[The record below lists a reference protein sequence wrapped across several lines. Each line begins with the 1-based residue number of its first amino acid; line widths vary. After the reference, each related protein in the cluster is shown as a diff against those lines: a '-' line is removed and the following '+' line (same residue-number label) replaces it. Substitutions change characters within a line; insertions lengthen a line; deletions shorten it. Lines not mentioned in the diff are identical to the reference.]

1 MRSSFR
7 VALMLAA
14 AALLRPQAAAAE
26 TVQVTIQNLVFSP
39 AEVSAKAGDT
49 IEWINKDAFLHTATA
64 RDGSFDVSIPPNKTA
79 TSAVQKAGEIAYYCR
94 FHPNMTG
101 QLKVGAN

>member
-1 MRSSFR
+1 MPSSLR
-7 VALMLAA
+7 VTLLLAA

-26 TVQVTIQNLVFSP
+26 TIQVTIRNLVFSP
-39 AEVSAKAGDT
+39 IEVSAEVGDT

-79 TSAVQKAGEIAYYCR
+79 TLAVPKAGEIAYYCR
-94 FHPNMTG
+94 FHPNMIG

>member
-1 MRSSFR
+1 MRSSLR
-7 VALMLAA
+7 VTLLLAA

-39 AEVSAKAGDT
+39 AEVSAKVGDT

-64 RDGSFDVSIPPNKTA
+64 RDGSFDSSIPPNKTA
-79 TSAVQKAGEIAYYCR
+79 TLAVQKAGEIAYYCR